1 MDEANKALE
10 EFGKLLVWVKEDWHR
25 LDTRVLGHIL
35 RSPAISLG
43 VGPQRFTEDW
53 GIFVIDRAKLGDA
66 FKGNMIDLGTF

>member
-10 EFGKLLVWVKEDWHR
+10 EFGKLLIWVKEDWHR

-53 GIFVIDRAKLGDA
+53 EIFVIDRAKLGDA